1 MLRFL
6 LNEMTMQRFFYLA
19 TVLLLLSSC
28 GVEIVEESPVLAE
41 GNFSLTMT
49 AELPEM
55 PVLDNGGDITDTK
68 ASTQYTVRI
77 KWAAGD
83 KLSVVNLTTGKLLG
97 GYVTA
102 NSSGTSTTFS
112 GSLQGTVNNG
122 DLIAYFYPAQENS
135 SETNFTG
142 FQVDMSNQKGT
153 TGTVPLCVYSIVEAG
168 NDSFQN
174 ARITFSYLMSYMM
187 IGMSDIPA
195 SAQIKNVRMTNVTNS
210 FDLTINSAET
220 GFDIAAHQGD
230 IVLTP
235 DNQSASSTGVKTL
248 YAAIPGSAS
257 TTRSIILE
265 TATNVFETSFAS
277 AKLQNGY
284 AYNTNVSGFL
294 DDDLSFEDSR
304 VRAYCLEH
312 FDTNGDGKLSMVE
325 IAGVTSFPSTFP
337 SGILSFNELEFFY
350 GLTTLPSFEN
360 QSSLSSVTIPRQI
373 TSIPDGTFAGCSEL
387 VEVYLKP
394 ATPPS
399 LGSSVFSGTPDN
411 IMLIV
416 SDESLSDYQSAEG
429 WCDYVN
435 QIRGSSSVSG
445 SGIRINTEGGGMG
458 SENVNIILE

>member
-1 MLRFL
+1 MKQFL
-6 LNEMTMQRFFYLA
+6 FLSFLF
-19 TVLLLLSSC
+19 LLLLSSC
-28 GVEIVEESPVLAE
+28 GVVDVEEPVVSPILAE

-55 PVLDNGGDITDTK
+55 PVLDNGGDVTDTK

-77 KWAAGD
+77 KWVAGD

-122 DLIAYFYPAQENS
+122 DLIAYFYPAQENGA
-135 SETNFTG
+135 ETTFTG
-142 FQVDMSNQKGT
+142 FQVDMSSQKGT
-153 TGTVPLCVYSIVEAG
+153 TGTVPLCVYSLVEAG
-168 NDSFQN
+168 EESFQN

-195 SAQIKNVRMTNVTNS
+195 SAQIKSVRMSNVTNQ
-210 FDLTINSAET
+210 FEITINPGRT
-220 GFDIAAHQGD
+220 GFDITAHQGD

-235 DNQSASSTGVKTL
+235 DNLTASSAGVKTL
-248 YAAIPGSAS
+248 YAAIPESVSAS
-257 TTRSIILE
+257 RSIFLE
-265 TATNVFETSFAS
+265 TTTNVFETFFTS
-277 AKLQNGY
+277 AKLLNGY

-294 DDDLSFEDSR
+294 DDDLAFEDSR

-325 IAGVTSFPSTFP
+325 IAGVTSFPSVLP

-350 GLTTLPSFEN
+350 GLTTLPSFDN
-360 QSSLSSVTIPRQI
+360 QSSLSSVTISRQI

-394 ATPPS
+394 TTPPA
-399 LGSSVFSGTPDN
+399 LGSNVFDGTPEN
-411 IMLIV
+411 MMLIV
-416 SDESLSDYQSAEG
+416 ADGTLSDYQLAEG
-429 WCDYVN
+429 WSNYAD
-435 QIRGSSSVSG
+435 QIRESSTISG
-445 SGIRINTEGGGMG
+445 SGIRINTEGGQMG
-458 SENVNIILE
+458 SESVNVNVE

>member
-1 MLRFL
+1 MKRFL
-6 LNEMTMQRFFYLA
+6 LLSAF
-19 TVLLLLSSC
+19 LLLLSSC
-28 GVEIVEESPVLAE
+28 EAGVVEETEVSQILAE
-41 GNFSLTMT
+41 GDFSLTLT

-122 DLIAYFYPAQENS
+122 DQIAYFYPAQENS
-135 SETNFTG
+135 TEIVFTG
-142 FQVDMSNQKGT
+142 LQVDMSNQKGT
-153 TGTVPLCVYSIVEAG
+153 MGAVPLCVYSVVKAG
-168 NDSFQN
+168 NESFQN
-174 ARITFSYLMSYMM
+174 ANITFKYLMGYMM

-195 SAQIKNVRMTNVTNS
+195 AAQIKSVTIKNLTS
-210 FDLTINSAET
+210 TFDLDINSGKT
-220 GFDIAAHQGD
+220 GFNITAHQGD

-235 DNQSASSTGVKTL
+235 DNQSASSAGVKTL
-248 YAAIPGSAS
+248 YVAIPESVS
-257 TTRSIILE
+257 TNRSIILE
-265 TATNVFETSFAS
+265 TGNNVFETSFAS

-304 VRAYCLEH
+304 VQAYCLEH
-312 FDTNGDGKLSMVE
+312 FDTNCDGKLSMVE
-325 IAGVTSFPSTFP
+325 IAGVSTFP
-337 SGILSFNELEFFY
+337 STLPSGILCFNELEFFY

-360 QSSLSSVTIPRQI
+360 QTSLTSVTIPRQI
-373 TSIPDGTFAGCSEL
+373 TSIPDATFAGCSEL

-394 ATPPS
+394 STPPV
-399 LGSSVFSGTPDN
+399 LGSGVFDGTPDYM
-411 IMLIV
+411 MLIV
-416 SDESLSDYQSAEG
+416 SDESLYDYQSADS
-429 WCDYVN
+429 WLAYID
-435 QIRGSSSVSG
+435 QIRSASSVSG
-445 SGIRINTEGGGMG
+445 SGIRINTEGGNMG
-458 SENVNIILE
+458 SENVIVNVE